1 VAKYYLQDVHLYAG
15 GLDLTGYS
23 NKVDLAGEFEEKDTT
38 NFGSAG
44 WKENILGL
52 GSAKASGEG
61 QWDAGSAG
69 LPDDGLQALLGSASA
84 WTATPTSAA
93 VGSLAYLT
101 KMSEAKY
108 MLGGSVGDVAPW
120 QVDWSGTWPLVRGQL
135 IHSASTARTATG
147 NGTSA
152 QLGALL
158 STQALY
164 VCLHVISVSGTAS
177 PTLTVSIESD
187 DATGFPSA
195 TTRGTFTAA
204 TAISGQVLKI
214 SGAVTDDWWRAKYTI
229 SGTNPS
235 FLFCVSAGIGP
246 A

>member
-1 VAKYYLQDVHLYAG
+1 VSKFVLTDVHLYSG

-23 NKVDLAGEFEEKDTT
+23 NKLDLSGEYEEKETT
-38 NFGSAG
+38 SFASNG

-61 QWDAGSAG
+61 QWDAGTAA
-69 LPDDGLQALLGSASA
+69 LPDDGLWAAFGTAGA

-101 KMSEAKY
+101 KMSQAKY
-108 MLGGSVGDVAPW
+108 SLGGSVGDVAPW
-120 QVDWSGTWPLVRGQL
+120 SVDWSGTWPLVRGQL

-164 VCLHVISVSGTAS
+164 VCLHVISVSGTGS
-177 PTLTVSIESD
+177 PTVTVSVESD

-195 TTRGTFTAA
+195 TTRGTFAAA
-204 TAISGQVLKI
+204 TAIGGQVLKI
-214 SGAVTDDWWRAKYTI
+214 AGAVTDDWWRVKYTI
-229 SGTNPS
+229 SGSSPS
-235 FLFCVSAGIGP
+235 FLFAVSAGIGP